1 MEIMAPFA
9 TQEYTFA
16 RDGVFATVDSDDFD
30 VWFLVPNDK
39 TYTDGGVMSCGTGFV
54 FGTWVQMDVV
64 DKDGLVPVDYR
75 PLIDGYPVLK
85 SWVKRSYPN
94 KDGFCDVKTPY
105 AGHLPQYF
113 YVRIRVHR
121 VGTETFPLAI
131 NLNLHESV

>member
-1 MEIMAPFA
+1 MEILAPFSTA
-9 TQEYTFA
+9 DYTFA
-16 RDGVFATVDSDDFD
+16 RDGVFDTVNTDDFD
-30 VWFLVPNDK
+30 LWFYVANNNV
-39 TYTDGGVMSCGTGFV
+39 YTDGGILSCGTGFV

-64 DKDGLVPVDYR
+64 DKDGLVPADYR
-75 PLIDGYPVLK
+75 DASWPVLK

-113 YVRIRVHR
+113 YIRIRVHR
-121 VGTETFPLAI
+121 TGTETFPIAV